1 MNPGDTKSILIEVD
15 CPCCGAKLRIDP
27 ALGKTISHQ
36 APPRRSSAPDLDQA
50 GQLLEEQAR
59 RRDAM
64 FAKSADA
71 EKSKSQLL
79 ERRFE
84 EALKRSKGEP
94 ATRPLRDIDL
104 D

>member
-1 MNPGDTKSILIEVD
+1 MNPEDRKSGLIEVD

-27 ALGKTISHQ
+27 GLGKTIFHQ

-50 GQLLEEQAR
+50 RQVLEEQAR
-59 RRDAM
+59 QRDAM

-79 ERRFE
+79 ERKFE
-84 EALKRSKGEP
+84 DALERAKDQP
-94 ATRPLRDIDL
+94 ASRPLRDFDL